1 MRVKSQGRK
10 LGVMLAAAVLLACLF
25 AQGALAA
32 ELSRSEYVTSAE
44 PVCKANTEANAR
56 IFKGAKEEVKEDKLK
71 AASGHFFKAKQ
82 ALAKTVKQLGALP
95 QPTADEAKLNKWIG
109 YLGTERDLL
118 GKIGTALQHED
129 KAGAQQL
136 SVRLNRNSNLANN
149 TVLAFG
155 FDYCRID
162 PSRFSTK

>member
-1 MRVKSQGRK
+1 MSQSRGKRIGVGAALLVSCTVLFGASA
-10 LGVMLAAAVLLACLF
+10 LG
-25 AQGALAA
+25 A
-32 ELSRSEYVTSAE
+32 EVTRDEYVRSAE
-44 PVCKANTEANAR
+44 PICKANTEANRR
-56 IFKGAKEEVKEDKLK
+56 IFKGAPEEVKEGKLK
-71 AASGHFFKAKQ
+71 AASTHFTRAKA
-82 ALAKTVKQLGALP
+82 ALAKAVRQIAALP
-95 QPTADEAKLNKWIG
+95 QPTTDEAKLQKWIG
-109 YLGTERDLL
+109 YLGQERDLL

-129 KAGAQQL
+129 KPGAQQL